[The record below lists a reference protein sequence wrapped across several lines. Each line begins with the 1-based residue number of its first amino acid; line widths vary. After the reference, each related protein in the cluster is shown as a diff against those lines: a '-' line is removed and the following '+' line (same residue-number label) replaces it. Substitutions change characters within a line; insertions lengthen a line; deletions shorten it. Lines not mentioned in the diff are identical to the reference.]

1 MRKRFL
7 STRFMILFLTF
18 SCIFLGVLW
27 LIVLPMKF
35 NEIKEFIGIISTM
48 PEDYWLAFTGH
59 KFRLPDLSE
68 IAYIKAAYY
77 ISLVWIFV
85 MIIMFGFYLNQGH
98 KQVHKKEITIYYQMR
113 RMILEIETI
122 IKPDA
127 YHETNKMLNDLLYEL
142 DYTHDFG
149 FYSNDVCKIENQ
161 IFDEICLL
169 YQNVKQ
175 TKINQSKVEIQ
186 LKNIFNLLNE
196 RRDMLK

>member
-1 MRKRFL
+1 
-7 STRFMILFLTF
+7 
-18 SCIFLGVLW
+18 
-27 LIVLPMKF
+27 
-35 NEIKEFIGIISTM
+35 
-48 PEDYWLAFTGH
+48 
-59 KFRLPDLSE
+59 
-68 IAYIKAAYY
+68 
-77 ISLVWIFV
+77 
-85 MIIMFGFYLNQGH
+85 MFGFYLNQGH